1 MVVLSESIEMKNVSL
16 LAMVVVAFLLF
27 IIGLFIPGTLNPWH
41 IFFVTAGMLTGFVF
55 YLLSFRKM
63 RKDKSLSDGRKM
75 LWTVV
80 IVCLPMIGNTF
91 YIIVDMMSSFPQISH
106 HRLSE

>member
-1 MVVLSESIEMKNVSL
+1 MVMMHERTDMKNVSL

-27 IIGLFIPGTLNPWH
+27 IIGVFIPGTLNPWH
-41 IFFVTAGMLTGFVF
+41 IAFVTAGMITGFVF

-63 RKDKSLSDGRKM
+63 RTDKTLSEGRKM